1 MLFSGENYLL
11 LKQIM
16 RLTSTPCLK
25 LLRCPILINGALEI
39 KFALSKF
46 VIFPYIIVFF
56 FFKKKNSFLAYK
68 VQTVL
73 GQVTRHYHFLSL
85 SLSLTHTQKV
95 TRLFFF
101 NNSWGRVKFEC
112 LFSPYNQP
120 IKLQDS

>member
-39 KFALSKF
+39 NFALSKF
-46 VIFPYIIVFF
+46 VIFPYSIIIIIL
-56 FFKKKNSFLAYK
+56 KEKIILG

-73 GQVTRHYHFLSL
+73 GQVTRLFLFYFIL
-85 SLSLTHTQKV
+85 IIV
-95 TRLFFF
+95 
-101 NNSWGRVKFEC
+101 GGI
-112 LFSPYNQP
+112 SPY
-120 IKLQDS
+120 S

>member
-46 VIFPYIIVFF
+46 VIFPYIMVFF
-56 FFKKKNSFLAYK
+56 FSFKKKNSFLAYK
-68 VQTVL
+68 LCWVKSL
-73 GQVTRHYHFLSL
+73 GIIIFSL
-85 SLSLTHTQKV
+85 SLSHTHTQ
-95 TRLFFF
+95 
-101 NNSWGRVKFEC
+101 GH
-112 LFSPYNQP
+112 
-120 IKLQDS
+120 

>member
-46 VIFPYIIVFF
+46 VIFPYIMVFF
-56 FFKKKNSFLAYK
+56 FSFKKKNSFLAYK
-68 VQTVL
+68 LCWVKSL
-73 GQVTRHYHFLSL
+73 GIFFLII
-85 SLSLTHTQKV
+85 V
-95 TRLFFF
+95 GGIR
-101 NNSWGRVKFEC
+101 
-112 LFSPYNQP
+112 PYN
-120 IKLQDS
+120 

>member
-56 FFKKKNSFLAYK
+56 FFFKRKIHSWPTKYK
-68 VQTVL
+68 LCWVKSL
-73 GQVTRHYHFLSL
+73 GIIIFSL
-85 SLSLTHTQKV
+85 SLSLTHK
-95 TRLFFF
+95 RLLGFFFF